1 MPTMKTKQQLLEE
14 YNQLLEERAALS
26 EEQDTKWDRALNLR
40 HELFEPLLEQVL
52 YRDKSS
58 STLVVITDVAL
69 YKENGNA
76 VYSGI
81 VYYISANTAAHNN
94 TVDSFTL
101 EMYKRYFDETE
112 LAKYYERI
120 DTSTITGPHAVIQ
133 LHHLVANFI
142 EENKCDLGIS

>member
-1 MPTMKTKQQLLEE
+1 MKTKQQLLEE
-14 YNQLLEERAALS
+14 YNQLLEECAALS

-58 STLVVITDVAL
+58 ADSSTLVVITDVAL

-76 VYSGI
+76 IYSGI

-120 DTSTITGPHAVIQ
+120 DTSTITGPPAVVQ
-133 LHHLVANFI
+133 LHHLVTNFI
-142 EENKCDLGIS
+142 EENKCDLDIS